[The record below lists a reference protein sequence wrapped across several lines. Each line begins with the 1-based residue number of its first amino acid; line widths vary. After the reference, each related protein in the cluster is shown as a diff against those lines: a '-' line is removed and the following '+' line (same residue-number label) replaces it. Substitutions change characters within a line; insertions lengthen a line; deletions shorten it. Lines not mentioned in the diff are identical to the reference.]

1 MQFVN
6 FCSLFGKFGSFYL
19 SLNSRGCILWGIFGL
34 FAKGLFNL
42 DPRITP
48 IWVIQMRQLCSG
60 LILLLIAQL
69 TGQEPCQVWKD
80 RGSAVKLLAYAVIA
94 LNWTLRVK
102 VKARVNK

>member
-1 MQFVN
+1 MENLAAFTLV
-6 FCSLFGKFGSFYL
+6 SAAAAY
-19 SLNSRGCILWGIFGL
+19 ILWGIS
-34 FAKGLFNL
+34 GLFNL

-48 IWVIQMRQLCSG
+48 IWVTQMRQLCSD

-80 RGSAVKLLAYAVIA
+80 RGSAVKLLAYAIIA
-94 LNWTLRVK
+94 LNWTPQ

>member
-19 SLNSRGCILWGIFGL
+19 SLSSRGLHFMGDFRLVQPGPPHYPDLGDPNAPAL
-34 FAKGLFNL
+34 FRPDFA
-42 DPRITP
+42 
-48 IWVIQMRQLCSG
+48 
-60 LILLLIAQL
+60 LIAQL

-80 RGSAVKLLAYAVIA
+80 RSSAVKLLAYAIIA
-94 LNWTLRVK
+94 LNWTPR